1 MQKSPLM
8 TSTLSGQIKG
18 GKYNFTALSTL
29 PYACT
34 KLSAMDKTI
43 YEYKVALYRENLLGS
58 LFLAGSKVD
67 PVRFSEFLNRNGEQG
82 WEVVTMERESRRML
96 LFFSREAFMVIMK
109 REKTN
114 STPKDTKANHA

>member
-1 MQKSPLM
+1 MSKK
-8 TSTLSGQIKG
+8 IH
-18 GKYNFTALSTL
+18 
-29 PYACT
+29 
-34 KLSAMDKTI
+34 
-43 YEYKVALYRENLLGS
+43 EYKVAIYRENLLGS

-109 REKTN
+109 REKT
-114 STPKDTKANHA
+114 DT